1 MYKTMGMMK
10 SIVKFYD
17 NCIRIIESSA
27 KSEKKISMGL
37 IEQTLGADLIY
48 ELTQMKFKSPT
59 APEHEVRKYFDELH
73 ENIDAKFRDMQYKH

>member
-17 NCIRIIESSA
+17 NCLRIIEASA

-73 ENIDAKFRDMQYKH
+73 ESIDAKFRDM